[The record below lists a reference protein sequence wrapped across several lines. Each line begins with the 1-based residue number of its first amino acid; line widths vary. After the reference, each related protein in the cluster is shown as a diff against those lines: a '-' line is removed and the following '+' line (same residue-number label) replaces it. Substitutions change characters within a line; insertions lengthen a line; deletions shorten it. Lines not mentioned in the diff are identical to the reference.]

1 MSSIPKVDFTQFTP
15 AEHEGKYY
23 QIVALMEHV
32 ASGAKSVWNVY
43 DDSGSR
49 GTFDEY
55 DAANAEFDKLPEH
68 HHPVLC
74 LYTRVGT
81 AVIFRYKG
89 AK

>member
-1 MSSIPKVDFTQFTP
+1 MISIPKVDFSQFTP
-15 AEHEGKYY
+15 VEHEGEY

-43 DDSGSR
+43 DDSGSF
-49 GTFDEY
+49 GQFDSY
-55 DAANAEFDKLPEH
+55 DAANAIFDTLPPER
-68 HHPVLC
+68 HPALC

-81 AVIFRYKG
+81 AVVFRYRG